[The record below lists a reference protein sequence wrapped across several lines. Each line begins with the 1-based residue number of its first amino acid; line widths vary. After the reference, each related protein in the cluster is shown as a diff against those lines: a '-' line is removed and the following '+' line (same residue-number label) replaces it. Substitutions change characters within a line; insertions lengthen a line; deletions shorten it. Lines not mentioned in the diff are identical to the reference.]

1 MRKLFISMVLA
12 LSTFMIQA
20 QEDGVYSMHFVRIEG
35 NTADFEK
42 VQSMYMQKVAKQAT
56 EKGDITFWAFLKHV
70 TMDNIDDEERYNYV
84 FIQSNTSIE
93 AMLSEKNSWW
103 NHAADVLSTEEQAL
117 VSALS
122 ATHTWTADSR
132 HIYIDEVSIAKG
144 LGGFIQFNFARPEN
158 VDGFIQENLTLWK
171 PYFEKTMDSMGMVN
185 WGVGRKLAPLG
196 ANWAKVSTWDMFNT
210 LEDLMKYRIGYKLPA
225 DLLKKSKMKDHNPD
239 GFMMTPIFQMIAN
252 SAQ

>member
-1 MRKLFISMVLA
+1 MRQLFISMVLV
-12 LSTFMIQA
+12 LSTYMIQA
-20 QEDGVYSMHFVRIEG
+20 QEYGVYSMHFVRIEG

-42 VQSMYMQKVAKQAT
+42 VQSMYMQKVAKEAT
-56 EKGDITFWAFLKHV
+56 EKGDITFWAFLKRV

-84 FIQSNTSIE
+84 FVQSNTSIE
-93 AMLSEKNSWW
+93 AMLSEKNNWW
-103 NHAADVLSTEEQAL
+103 NDAPEVLSAEEQAL
-117 VSALS
+117 VSALN

-132 HIYIDEVSIAKG
+132 HIYLDEGSIAKG
-144 LGGFIQFNFARPEN
+144 IGGFIQFNFARPAN

-210 LEDLMKYRIGYKLPA
+210 LDELMKYRIGYKLPA

>member
-1 MRKLFISMVLA
+1 MRQLFISMVLA
-12 LSTFMIQA
+12 LSTYMIQA
-20 QEDGVYSMHFVRIEG
+20 QEYGVYSMHFVRIEG

-42 VQSMYMQKVAKQAT
+42 VQSMYMQKVAKEAT
-56 EKGDITFWAFLKHV
+56 EKGDISFWAFLKRV

-84 FIQSNTSIE
+84 FVQSNTSIE
-93 AMLSEKNSWW
+93 AMLSEKNNWW
-103 NHAADVLSTEEQAL
+103 NDAPEVLSAEEQAL
-117 VSALS
+117 VSALN

-132 HIYIDEVSIAKG
+132 HIYLDEGSIAKG
-144 LGGFIQFNFARPEN
+144 LGGFIQFNFARPAN

-210 LEDLMKYRIGYKLPA
+210 LDELMKYRIGYKLPA
-225 DLLKKSKMKDHNPD
+225 DLLKKSKMGDHNPD
-239 GFMMTPIFQMIAN
+239 GFMMMPIFQMIAN

>member
-1 MRKLFISMVLA
+1 MKKLFVSIVLA
-12 LSTFMIQA
+12 LSIYMIQA
-20 QEDGVYSMHFVRIEG
+20 QEYGVYSMHFVRIEG

-42 VQSMYMQKVAKQAT
+42 VQSIYMQKVAKQAA

-70 TMDNIDDEERYNYV
+70 TMDNIDDEEKYNYV
-84 FIQSNTSIE
+84 FVQANTNIE

-103 NHAADVLSTEEQAL
+103 NHATDVLSTEEQAL

-132 HIYIDEVSIAKG
+132 HIYLDEGSIAKG

-158 VDGFIQENLTLWK
+158 VEGFIQENLTLWK
-171 PYFEKTMDSMGMVN
+171 PYFEKNMERMGMVN

-196 ANWAKVSTWDMFNT
+196 TNWAKVSTWDMFNT
-210 LEDLMKYRIGYKLPA
+210 LEELMKYRIGYEMPA
-225 DLLKKSKMKDHNPD
+225 DLLKKSKMTDYNPD
-239 GFMMTPIFQMIAN
+239 GFMMMPIFQMIAN
-252 SAQ
+252 SSQ